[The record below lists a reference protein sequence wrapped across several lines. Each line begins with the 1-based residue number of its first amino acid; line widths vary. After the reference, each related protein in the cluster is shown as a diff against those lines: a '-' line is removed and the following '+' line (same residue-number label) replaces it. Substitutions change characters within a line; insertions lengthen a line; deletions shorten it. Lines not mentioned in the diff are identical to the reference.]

1 MEFVDKPIRQTK
13 FLKGKIMIIREDND
27 QEIEEIKNVVKK
39 AFENAEHSDGSE
51 HLLVEALRS
60 SENFIKKLSLVAV
73 EDNIIIGYILFTKI
87 KIGKDEELAL
97 APLAVLPEF
106 QRKGVGK
113 ALIKEGHKIA
123 KEFGYHFSVVLGSE
137 NYYPKFG
144 YSAASKWDIKAPFE
158 VDDKNY
164 MAKKLCNGAYKVCGT
179 VEYAKEFGF

>member
-1 MEFVDKPIRQTK
+1 MAYVDKLIWQTK

-51 HLLVEALRS
+51 HLLVEALRR

-73 EDNIIIGYILFTKI
+73 EDNMIIGYILFTKI

-113 ALIKEGHKIA
+113 ALIKEGHKLQ
-123 KEFGYHFSVVLGSE
+123 KSL
-137 NYYPKFG
+137 
-144 YSAASKWDIKAPFE
+144 DIIF
-158 VDDKNY
+158 
-164 MAKKLCNGAYKVCGT
+164 LW
-179 VEYAKEFGF
+179 F